1 MSLILAKNIS
11 EFKNFSH
18 TDSKLMIYERNAPQG
33 SVSFFKNLIKIDFS
47 VNAEISKFDTKNNIK
62 SALSDVLSFEIKS
75 SIFYEIWI
83 NDITHVC
90 EIFCDIQNT
99 SSISMWIGSKRG
111 CKRFH
116 IDNVPQRLLVTYSG
130 EGTEWLP
137 DTAADKSA
145 YLNGEPNEKI
155 LKFPQKKQF
164 VNEWDIAI
172 FKGGSEGL
180 LHRTP
185 DSALKKN
192 SILLRLDHADYW
204 KNIYNNIS

>member
-11 EFKNFSH
+11 EFKNFSDI
-18 TDSKLMIYERNAPQG
+18 DSKLMIYERNAPQG

-62 SALSDVLSFEIKS
+62 SALSDIFSFEIKS
-75 SIFYEIWI
+75 SIFYETWI

-90 EIFCDIQNT
+90 KIFFDIQNT

-137 DTAADKSA
+137 DAAADKSA

-172 FKGGSEGL
+172 FKGGSQGL

-185 DSALKKN
+185 DSALKNN

>member
-1 MSLILAKNIS
+1 MSLIIAKNIS

-18 TDSKLMIYERNAPQG
+18 IDSKLIIYERRAPKG
-33 SVSFFKNLIKIDFS
+33 SANFFKNLIDIDFS
-47 VNAEISKFDTKNNIK
+47 VNAEISKFEAKKNIK
-62 SALSDVLSFEIKS
+62 SVLLDVFPFEIKD
-75 SIFYEIWI
+75 SIFYETWI
-83 NDITHVC
+83 NDIAHLC
-90 EIFCDIQNT
+90 KIFSDIQNT
-99 SSISMWIGSKRG
+99 NSISMWLGSKRG
-111 CKRFH
+111 CKRYH

-137 DTAADKSA
+137 DDAGDKIA

-155 LKFPQKKQF
+155 LKNSKKKQF

-185 DSALKKN
+185 ESALNKH
-192 SILLRLDHADYW
+192 SILLRLDHAYYW
-204 KNIYNNIS
+204 KNVYNNIA

>member
-1 MSLILAKNIS
+1 
-11 EFKNFSH
+11 
-18 TDSKLMIYERNAPQG
+18 
-33 SVSFFKNLIKIDFS
+33 
-47 VNAEISKFDTKNNIK
+47 
-62 SALSDVLSFEIKS
+62 
-75 SIFYEIWI
+75 
-83 NDITHVC
+83 
-90 EIFCDIQNT
+90 
-99 SSISMWIGSKRG
+99 MWIGSKRG

-116 IDNVPQRLLVTYSG
+116 IDNVPQRLLITYSG

-137 DTAADKSA
+137 DAAADKSA

>member
-11 EFKNFSH
+11 EFKNFSDI
-18 TDSKLMIYERNAPQG
+18 DSKLMIYERNAPQG
-33 SVSFFKNLIKIDFS
+33 SLSFFKNLIKIDFS

-62 SALSDVLSFEIKS
+62 SALSDVFSFEIKS
-75 SIFYEIWI
+75 SIFYETWI
-83 NDITHVC
+83 NDITHLC
-90 EIFCDIQNT
+90 KIFSDIQNT
-99 SSISMWIGSKRG
+99 NSISMWLGSKRG
-111 CKRFH
+111 CKRYH

-137 DTAADKSA
+137 DDAGDKIA

-155 LKFPQKKQF
+155 LKNSKRKQI

-180 LHRTP
+180 LHKTP
-185 DSALKKN
+185 DTALNKH
-192 SILLRLDHADYW
+192 SILLRLDHAHYW
-204 KNIYNNIS
+204 KNVYNNIA

>member
-1 MSLILAKNIS
+1 MSLIIAKYIS

-18 TDSKLMIYERNAPQG
+18 IDSKLIIYERRAPKG
-33 SVSFFKNLIKIDFS
+33 SANFFKKLIKIDFS
-47 VNAEISKFDTKNNIK
+47 VNAEISKFEAKKNIK
-62 SALSDVLSFEIKS
+62 SVLLDVFPFEIKA
-75 SIFYEIWI
+75 SIFYKTWI
-83 NDITHVC
+83 NDIAHLC
-90 EIFCDIQNT
+90 KIFSDIQKTN
-99 SSISMWIGSKRG
+99 SISMWLGSKRG
-111 CKRFH
+111 CKRYH

-137 DTAADKSA
+137 DDAGDKIA

-155 LKFPQKKQF
+155 LKNSKKKQF

-185 DSALKKN
+185 DSALNKN
-192 SILLRLDHADYW
+192 SILLRLDHAHYW
-204 KNIYNNIS
+204 KNVYNNIA